1 MLPVIL
7 TEHLVGQGF
16 TPSEIESRRR
26 RGEFSRLRP
35 GAYALPTPEALLPA
49 ARHRQLIEA
58 TIPQLSADAAASY
71 VSAAVLHDLPVWGED
86 LRTVH
91 LTRPRTGGG
100 GKRRNWVTMHAQPLE
115 AADVTVVDGIQ
126 VTSLERT
133 VFDLSRTLPYERAV
147 AAGDRGLA
155 TGMSMEILTE
165 MLERGRLWNGV
176 SQARRTAAFID
187 GRAESAGESV
197 SRVRCAEF
205 RLPAPEPQ
213 FSIRLPD
220 GATAYADF
228 GWEDF
233 RTIGEFDGRVKYQE
247 LLRPGESVTDVVVRE
262 KHREDLLRALGWQV
276 VRWVWDDLY
285 RFGPIA
291 EALLAAFERGRRIA
305 AIA

>member
-1 MLPVIL
+1 MHHFLGSAPRARGADPEGGAFRGDPGQAGVGDRRRVLSAAGLLFRPAGPRCWGSDMLPVIL

-71 VSAAVLHDLPVWGED
+71 VSAAVLHDLPVRGED

-100 GKRRNWVTMHAQPLE
+100 GKRRNWVTLHAQPLE

-187 GRAESAGESV
+187 GRAESPASPSVASAVRSSDCRHRSPSSRSDCRTARPHMQTSAGRTSGRSV
-197 SRVRCAEF
+197 NSTAE
-205 RLPAPEPQ
+205 
-213 FSIRLPD
+213 
-220 GATAYADF
+220 
-228 GWEDF
+228 
-233 RTIGEFDGRVKYQE
+233 
-247 LLRPGESVTDVVVRE
+247 
-262 KHREDLLRALGWQV
+262 
-276 VRWVWDDLY
+276 
-285 RFGPIA
+285 
-291 EALLAAFERGRRIA
+291 
-305 AIA
+305 